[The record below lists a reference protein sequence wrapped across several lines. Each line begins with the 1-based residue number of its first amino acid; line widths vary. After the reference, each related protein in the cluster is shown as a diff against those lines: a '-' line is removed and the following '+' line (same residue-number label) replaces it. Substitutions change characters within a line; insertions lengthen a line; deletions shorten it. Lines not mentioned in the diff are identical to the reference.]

1 MFGCY
6 DNSSN
11 NTNVEKEIVLD
22 NDFTILKD
30 TLCNVT
36 KTRTKH
42 IIYNEY
48 YCFEKNN
55 ENIDTLFKL
64 SIKGY
69 PDEFKDYSL
78 KLYDLKTKVLYHL
91 QKLENYDNA
100 YDVARICNGDICFDG
115 FHSIDVCNE
124 LIKPFMKAYET
135 TKDPEIYFANNE
147 KFFYK
152 ICRGSINK

>member
-11 NTNVEKEIVLD
+11 NTNVEKIVLD
-22 NDFTILKD
+22 NDFTLLKD

-69 PDEFKDYSL
+69 PDEDKYYSL

-91 QKLENYDNA
+91 HKGLENCD
-100 YDVARICNGDICFDG
+100 DVRICNGDICFDG

-152 ICRGSINK
+152 ICRGSISK